1 MELNGDNNKEI
12 LKNKVYIY
20 IYYID
25 ITKLLI
31 NGQNNV
37 ENNKIF

>member
-20 IYYID
+20 LNID

>member
-20 IYYID
+20 LYID

-31 NGQNNV
+31 NG
-37 ENNKIF
+37 

>member
-20 IYYID
+20 ILYRHYQI
-25 ITKLLI
+25 I
-31 NGQNNV
+31 NQWL
-37 ENNKIF
+37 EQC

>member
-20 IYYID
+20 LYID

>member
-20 IYYID
+20 LNID

-31 NGQNNV
+31 NG
-37 ENNKIF
+37 